1 MRQIHP
7 RRLPGS
13 QELSVGS
20 PGRFLC
26 PEWYNPVQEGM
37 NMAPVKPH
45 PAQAK
50 TLHSY
55 TARYVRIESGYMG
68 HLVEWPEVIS
78 EGPTL
83 DECRAALHDALHE
96 MILAC
101 RQLGKEIPTGGGLLE
116 QVPVEI

>member
-1 MRQIHP
+1 
-7 RRLPGS
+7 
-13 QELSVGS
+13 
-20 PGRFLC
+20 
-26 PEWYNPVQEGM
+26 
-37 NMAPVKPH
+37 MAPVKPR

-50 TLHSY
+50 TLHNY
-55 TARYVRIESGYMG
+55 TARYVRIESGYLG
-68 HLVEWPEVIS
+68 QLVEWPEVIS

-83 DECRAALHDALHE
+83 EECRAALRDALHE